1 MNVILEMARRQG
13 DPMLIEN
20 EKLMIRGLGRLYSKQ
35 YGGCDGHCSCDRRK
49 QSFGPMPV
57 KKRI

>member
-1 MNVILEMARRQG
+1 
-13 DPMLIEN
+13 MLIEN